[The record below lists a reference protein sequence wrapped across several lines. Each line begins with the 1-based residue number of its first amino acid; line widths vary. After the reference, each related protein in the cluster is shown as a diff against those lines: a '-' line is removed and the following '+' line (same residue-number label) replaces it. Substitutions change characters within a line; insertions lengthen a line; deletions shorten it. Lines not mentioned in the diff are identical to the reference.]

1 MFLSDASWDF
11 PLLAQT
17 DEGVG
22 RFSARSHFF
31 LHWESFCPLLIGVVF
46 DPRGTDRYRMLAQ
59 AAIVARLANFLT
71 RRDDQQFVVHAIYI
85 TENYEAE
92 WYLVYADPND
102 VRNSMSVPYV

>member
-1 MFLSDASWDF
+1 
-11 PLLAQT
+11 
-17 DEGVG
+17 
-22 RFSARSHFF
+22 
-31 LHWESFCPLLIGVVF
+31 
-46 DPRGTDRYRMLAQ
+46 MLAQ

-102 VRNSMSVPYV
+102 VRNSTSVSYVQFCIYFLPPRIIRINRWFI